1 MATAIEFKLP
11 TEEQK
16 ALVRQKVGTTEEDI
30 RQAVSSLRSWLL
42 AQPHLPHLIDDGR
55 LERMYISCKC
65 SIEKS
70 KKMLDAYYTL
80 KNRFPELLLNRDPLG
95 DDIQDIIKYVTLVIM
110 PRLTEDGHRVT
121 CLTDICPDATNMEM
135 FMVSKLK
142 LMATE
147 YILSFDYS
155 IGYIIIMD
163 MKNLS
168 AAHVMKIGVR
178 DIRALETIVRR
189 AYSRRI
195 VAVHLINAPKV
206 IDMLL
211 SIVYPAIPE
220 KLRSRIHVHL
230 PGSQELFKHVD
241 RDLVPNEMGGTG
253 GASRDLMAG
262 LMDRMVALRDWYRE
276 EDKHVVDETRRP
288 ADSQYDYELFGVDG
302 SFKKLQV
309 D

>member
-178 DIRALETIVRR
+178 DIRALETIVR
-189 AYSRRI
+189 
-195 VAVHLINAPKV
+195 
-206 IDMLL
+206 
-211 SIVYPAIPE
+211 
-220 KLRSRIHVHL
+220 IHVHL